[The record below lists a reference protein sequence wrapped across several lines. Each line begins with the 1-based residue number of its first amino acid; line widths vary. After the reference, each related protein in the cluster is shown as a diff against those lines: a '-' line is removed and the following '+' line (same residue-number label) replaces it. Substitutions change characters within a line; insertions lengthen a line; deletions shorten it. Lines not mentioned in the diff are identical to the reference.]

1 LKSRDT
7 DQMDNLLRY
16 IDAYRGDTAVQRS
29 GGSDPLPDIPQVAFS
44 PVLDENVGLIQ
55 TLMGDNFDFIL
66 RRVRIRAAGGR
77 RAAVFFLE
85 EIVDTVEVSETIL
98 EPLAHFASFEPGE
111 PGQDVMGGIVES
123 ILEAAAV
130 AEQHD
135 LRGLLEAVSTG
146 QVGLLVDGVDRAL
159 SVDVRKYVRRQVD
172 IPQTESSVRGP
183 QDGFTEDEYLNLAL
197 IRQRI
202 RSPHLVAESL
212 NLGRV
217 TSTVVGVVYIRGLAA
232 PSLVHE
238 VKSRLRRL
246 DVDAVLESG
255 YIEEL
260 TKDDPLSPF
269 PLLLSTERPDRVA
282 AGVLEGRVAI
292 MVSNTPFV
300 LVVPTEFTS
309 MVSSPEDYYV
319 GFPYGTIIRMVR
331 YLALGTS
338 LFLPAV
344 YIAITTFHQEMLP
357 TELILSIASAR
368 EGVPFPSIVELLI
381 MEFLFEALREAGI
394 RLPRPFGQAVS
405 IVGALIIG
413 QAAVQASLVSPLL
426 IIVVAVTG
434 IASFISP
441 IFSMGL
447 AMRFLRFPITLLGA
461 TLGLFGVAVG
471 VLAILIHL
479 AGLRSFG
486 VPFMSPVVPANLT
499 DWKDT
504 FVRWGM
510 WTMEKRPS
518 QLFKSGRRR
527 MARGLKPEPPQER
540 FRQGGER

>member
-1 LKSRDT
+1 
-7 DQMDNLLRY
+7 
-16 IDAYRGDTAVQRS
+16 
-29 GGSDPLPDIPQVAFS
+29 
-44 PVLDENVGLIQ
+44 
-55 TLMGDNFDFIL
+55 
-66 RRVRIRAAGGR
+66 
-77 RAAVFFLE
+77 
-85 EIVDTVEVSETIL
+85 
-98 EPLAHFASFEPGE
+98 
-111 PGQDVMGGIVES
+111 
-123 ILEAAAV
+123 
-130 AEQHD
+130 
-135 LRGLLEAVSTG
+135 
-146 QVGLLVDGVDRAL
+146 
-159 SVDVRKYVRRQVD
+159 
-172 IPQTESSVRGP
+172 
-183 QDGFTEDEYLNLAL
+183 
-197 IRQRI
+197 
-202 RSPHLVAESL
+202 
-212 NLGRV
+212 
-217 TSTVVGVVYIRGLAA
+217 
-232 PSLVHE
+232 
-238 VKSRLRRL
+238 
-246 DVDAVLESG
+246 
-255 YIEEL
+255 
-260 TKDDPLSPF
+260 
-269 PLLLSTERPDRVA
+269 
-282 AGVLEGRVAI
+282 
-292 MVSNTPFV
+292 
-300 LVVPTEFTS
+300 